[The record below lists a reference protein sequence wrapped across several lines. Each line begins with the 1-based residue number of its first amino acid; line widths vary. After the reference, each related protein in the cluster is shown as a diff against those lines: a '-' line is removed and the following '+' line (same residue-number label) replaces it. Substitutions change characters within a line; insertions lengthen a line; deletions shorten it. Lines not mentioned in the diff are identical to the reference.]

1 MRINFCLGNSNW
13 DVSFVLS
20 RPSHSLWIDKIKLS
34 NSPSKVRWQILGIL
48 SLIMVATAFGRLNL
62 GIAGKSIQEEFH
74 IASQSMGWI
83 FGAFA
88 FGYALFQIPSGWAAD
103 HFGPRKTLTFAILGW
118 AMLTMAMSAV
128 PFLAVRFS
136 LNLAW
141 TFGVLRFLTGI
152 GEAASYPNA
161 NRIVAFWTTK
171 TERGIGSSLLLGGV
185 GAGGVMAPA
194 LFAATTQHWGWRS
207 AFLVSGIFAAIVAT
221 LWFVYATNRPEQHPR
236 VNAEELKILGA
247 EQRVASPQPT
257 VVQTPWRKILA
268 SRSVWALLLSYFFH
282 GYTPFIYFT
291 WFFIY
296 LTHVRGL
303 TVAKGGLW
311 GTTPFIAMTLLSPI
325 GGWLSD
331 KAVKNFGTRRG
342 RQSTAFIGMT
352 CSALLL
358 FLGSRAPNN
367 AAAILMLAGA
377 AGFSNFAAPSWWASC
392 IDLAPNHS
400 GSLSALMNTCANS
413 AGGIAPVLTAYIATT
428 FGWTRALDFAA
439 LMNFVAGLIW
449 VFVDA
454 SKSVEATTIVAT
466 APQAAHSL

>member
-1 MRINFCLGNSNW
+1 VDSRTTTLTSKFAGRSE
-13 DVSFVLS
+13 LS
-20 RPSHSLWIDKIKLS
+20 AERPTR
-34 NSPSKVRWQILGIL
+34 VRWQILGIL

-74 IASQSMGWI
+74 LSSQAMGWI

-103 HFGPRKTLTFAILGW
+103 RFGPRKTLTLAILCW
-118 AMLTMAMSAV
+118 AMLTMAMNLV
-128 PFLAVRFS
+128 PLVAIHLTLS
-136 LNLAW
+136 LAW
-141 TFGVLRFLTGI
+141 IFGVVRFLTGL

-161 NRIVAFWTTK
+161 NRMVAFWTTK
-171 TERGIGSSLLLGGV
+171 TERGIGSSLLLGCV

-194 LFAATTQHWGWRS
+194 LFATTMRHWGWRS
-207 AFLVSGIFAAIVAT
+207 SFLVSGIFALIVASI
-221 LWFVYATNRPEQHPR
+221 WFVFSANRPEEHPR
-236 VNAEELKILGA
+236 INSAELNLIAKDKRSLSGGA
-247 EQRVASPQPT
+247 TAT
-257 VVQTPWRKILA
+257 GKTPWRTMLS

-303 TVAKGGLW
+303 TVVKGGLW
-311 GTTPFIAMTLLSPI
+311 GTTPFIAMTVMSPL

-331 KAVKNFGTRRG
+331 KAVKRFGARRG
-342 RQSTAFIGMT
+342 RRSTAWIGMT

-358 FLGSRAPNN
+358 WLGSRTVNN
-367 AAAILMLAGA
+367 AGAILLLASA
-377 AGFSNFAAPSWWASC
+377 AGFSNFAAPSWWATC

-413 AGGIAPVLTAYIATT
+413 AGGIAPVLTAYIAST
-428 FGWTRALDFAA
+428 FGWTRALDFGA
-439 LMNFVAGLIW
+439 LMSFTAGVIW
-449 VFVDA
+449 IFVDA
-454 SKSVEATTIVAT
+454 GKSVEISEIK
-466 APQAAHSL
+466 PGAAVQPVLST

>member
-1 MRINFCLGNSNW
+1 MSTE
-13 DVSFVLS
+13 
-20 RPSHSLWIDKIKLS
+20 RPTR
-34 NSPSKVRWQILGIL
+34 VRWQILAIL

-74 IASQSMGWI
+74 LSSQAMGWV

-103 HFGPRKTLTFAILGW
+103 RLGPRKTLTLAVLCW
-118 AMLTMAMSAV
+118 ATLTMAMSLV
-128 PFLAVRFS
+128 PTLAVRLS

-141 TFGVLRFLTGI
+141 TFGVVRFLTGL

-161 NRIVAFWTTK
+161 NRMVAFWTTK

-194 LFAATTQHWGWRS
+194 LFAMTMQHWGWRS
-207 AFLVSGIFAAIVAT
+207 SFLVSGIFALIVASI
-221 LWFVYATNRPEQHPR
+221 WFVFSTNRPGEHPR
-236 VNAEELKILGA
+236 INSAELRLLGA
-247 EQRVASPQPT
+247 EKRTPSGRPT
-257 VVQTPWRKILA
+257 APVKTPWRTIL
-268 SRSVWALLLSYFFH
+268 SSHSVWALLLSYFFH
-282 GYTPFIYFT
+282 GYTPFIYFA

-311 GTTPFIAMTLLSPI
+311 GTTPFIAMTVMSPI

-331 KAVKNFGTRRG
+331 QAVKHFGARRG
-342 RQSTAFIGMT
+342 RQSTAWIGMT

-358 FLGSRAPNN
+358 SLGSRTANN
-367 AAAILMLAGA
+367 AGAILLLAGA
-377 AGFSNFAAPSWWASC
+377 AGFSNFAAPSWWAAC

-413 AGGIAPVLTAYIATT
+413 AGGIAPVLTAYIAAT

-439 LMNFVAGLIW
+439 LMSFTAGVVWI
-449 VFVDA
+449 FVDA
-454 SKSVEATTIVAT
+454 GKSVEISVVKGTTPAQPVL
-466 APQAAHSL
+466 SS

>member
-1 MRINFCLGNSNW
+1 M
-13 DVSFVLS
+13 
-20 RPSHSLWIDKIKLS
+20 
-34 NSPSKVRWQILGIL
+34 
-48 SLIMVATAFGRLNL
+48 IMVATAFGRLNL

-74 IASQSMGWI
+74 LSSQTMGWI

-103 HFGPRKTLTFAILGW
+103 RYGPRKTLTLAILCW
-118 AMLTMAMSAV
+118 ATLTMAMSMIPA
-128 PFLAVRFS
+128 LALRLS

-141 TFGVLRFLTGI
+141 TFGVVRFLTGL

-161 NRIVAFWTTK
+161 NRMVAFWTTK

-194 LFAATTQHWGWRS
+194 LFAMTTQHWGWRS
-207 AFLVSGIFAAIVAT
+207 SFLVSGIFALIVASI
-221 LWFVYATNRPEQHPR
+221 WFVFSTNRPEEHLR
-236 VNAEELKILGA
+236 INSAELKRLGA
-247 EQRVASPQPT
+247 DKRALNGVPNSP
-257 VVQTPWRKILA
+257 VKTPWRTIL
-268 SRSVWALLLSYFFH
+268 SRRSVWALLLSYFFH
-282 GYTPFIYFT
+282 GYTPFIYFA

-311 GTTPFIAMTLLSPI
+311 GTTPFIAMTVMSPI

-331 KAVKNFGTRRG
+331 KAVKLFGIRRG
-342 RQSTAFIGMT
+342 RQSTAWTGMT

-358 FLGSRAPNN
+358 WLGSRTANN
-367 AAAILMLAGA
+367 TAAILLLAGA
-377 AGFSNFAAPSWWASC
+377 AGFSNFAAPSWWATC

-413 AGGIAPVLTAYIATT
+413 AGGIAPVLTAYIATR
-428 FGWTRALDFAA
+428 FGWTQALDFAA
-439 LMNFVAGLIW
+439 LMSFTAGVIW
-449 VFVDA
+449 IFVDA
-454 SKSVEATTIVAT
+454 SKSVEISEITVGPSTQ
-466 APQAAHSL
+466 PAHSA

>member
-1 MRINFCLGNSNW
+1 LNFCCAASTAGDEFLET
-13 DVSFVLS
+13 DIRLS
-20 RPSHSLWIDKIKLS
+20 D
-34 NSPSKVRWQILGIL
+34 SPGSGSPTKVRWQILGIL

-74 IASQSMGWI
+74 LSSQAMGWI

-103 HFGPRKTLTFAILGW
+103 HFGPRKTLTLAILCW
-118 AMLTMAMSAV
+118 ATLTMAMNLV
-128 PFLAVRFS
+128 PFLAVRLS
-136 LNLAW
+136 LSLAW
-141 TFGVLRFLTGI
+141 TFGLLRFLTGL

-161 NRIVAFWTTK
+161 NRVVAFWTTK

-185 GAGGVMAPA
+185 GAGGVLAPA
-194 LFAATTQHWGWRS
+194 LFAMTTQHWGWRAS
-207 AFLVSGIFAAIVAT
+207 FFVSGIFAIVVASF
-221 LWFVYATNRPEQHPR
+221 WFLFSTNRPEEHPR
-236 VNAEELKILGA
+236 VNSGELKILGA
-247 EQRVASPQPT
+247 DQRALNQTPKTKVK
-257 VVQTPWRKILA
+257 TPWRKILS

-311 GTTPFIAMTLLSPI
+311 GTTPFIAMTLMSPM

-331 KAVKNFGTRRG
+331 KAVKAFGTRRG

-358 FLGSRAPNN
+358 WLGSRTENN

-413 AGGIAPVLTAYIATT
+413 AGGIAPVLTAYLATT
-428 FGWTRALDFAA
+428 LGWTRALDFAA
-439 LMNFVAGLIW
+439 MMSFTAGLIW
-449 VFVDA
+449 FFVDA
-454 SKSVEATTIVAT
+454 SEGVESVETNFKS
-466 APQAAHSL
+466 APQAALSS

>member
-1 MRINFCLGNSNW
+1 LTAEHPTR
-13 DVSFVLS
+13 
-20 RPSHSLWIDKIKLS
+20 
-34 NSPSKVRWQILGIL
+34 VRWHILGIL

-74 IASQSMGWI
+74 LSSQAMGWI

-103 HFGPRKTLTFAILGW
+103 RFGPRKTLTLAILWW
-118 AMLTMAMSAV
+118 ATLTMAMNLV
-128 PFLAVRFS
+128 PFLTLRLS

-141 TFGVLRFLTGI
+141 TFGVVRFLTGL
-152 GEAASYPNA
+152 GEAASYPSA
-161 NRIVAFWTTK
+161 NRMVAFWTTK

-194 LFAATTQHWGWRS
+194 LFALTMQHWGWRS
-207 AFLVSGIFAAIVAT
+207 SFLVSGTFALIVASVW
-221 LWFVYATNRPEQHPR
+221 LVFSTNRPEEHPR
-236 VNAEELKILGA
+236 INPAELKILDA
-247 EQRVASPQPT
+247 DQRALNCGPSVS
-257 VVQTPWRKILA
+257 VRTPWRKIL
-268 SRSVWALLLSYFFH
+268 SNRSVWALLLSYFFH
-282 GYTPFIYFT
+282 GYTPFIYFA

-311 GTTPFIAMTLLSPI
+311 GTTPFIAMTLMSPI

-331 KAVKNFGTRRG
+331 KAVKRFGTRRG
-342 RQSTAFIGMT
+342 RQSTAWFGMA

-358 FLGSRAPNN
+358 WLGSRTTNN
-367 AAAILMLAGA
+367 AGAILLLAGA
-377 AGFSNFAAPSWWASC
+377 AGFSNFAAPSWWAAC

-413 AGGIAPVLTAYIATT
+413 AGGVAPVLTAYIATT
-428 FGWTRALDFAA
+428 FGWARALDFAA
-439 LMNFVAGLIW
+439 LMSFTAGVIW
-449 VFVDA
+449 IFVDA
-454 SKSVEATTIVAT
+454 SKSVETSEINLRGPAQPAL
-466 APQAAHSL
+466 SS

>member
-1 MRINFCLGNSNW
+1 
-13 DVSFVLS
+13 
-20 RPSHSLWIDKIKLS
+20 
-34 NSPSKVRWQILGIL
+34 
-48 SLIMVATAFGRLNL
+48 MVATAFGRLNL

-74 IASQSMGWI
+74 LSSQAMGWI

-103 HFGPRKTLTFAILGW
+103 TFGPRKTLTLAILCW
-118 AMLTMAMSAV
+118 AMLTMAMSLV
-128 PFLAVRFS
+128 PIVAVRLS

-141 TFGVLRFLTGI
+141 TFGVLRFLTGL

-161 NRIVAFWTTK
+161 NRMVASWTTK
-171 TERGIGSSLLLGGV
+171 TERGIGSSVLLGGV

-194 LFAATTQHWGWRS
+194 LFAMTIQHWGWRS
-207 AFLVSGIFAAIVAT
+207 SFLVSGIFALVVASI
-221 LWFVYATNRPEQHPR
+221 WFLFSTNRPEDHPR
-236 VNAEELKILGA
+236 INSAELKLLGMEKSSRPIA
-247 EQRVASPQPT
+247 PVK
-257 VVQTPWRKILA
+257 TPWRRIL
-268 SRSVWALLLSYFFH
+268 SSGSVWALLLSYFFH
-282 GYTPFIYFT
+282 GYTPFIYFS

-311 GTTPFIAMTLLSPI
+311 GTTPFIAMTVMSPI

-331 KAVKNFGTRRG
+331 KAVKHLGTRRG
-342 RQSTAFIGMT
+342 RQSTAWLGMA

-358 FLGSRAPNN
+358 WLGSRTANN
-367 AAAILMLAGA
+367 VGAILLLATA
-377 AGFSNFAAPSWWASC
+377 AGFSNFAAPSWWATC

-413 AGGIAPVLTAYIATT
+413 AGGIAPILTAYIATT

-439 LMNFVAGLIW
+439 LMSFTAGVIW
-449 VFVDA
+449 IFVDA
-454 SKSVEATTIVAT
+454 GKSVEISEGNLTSAVQPAL
-466 APQAAHSL
+466 SS